1 MCRSKKSE
9 NVTESEVEES
19 SRGVEEKG
27 ERSRYEMMQRSA
39 PGSNKETRSREDD
52 TNESQHQ

>member
-27 ERSRYEMMQRSA
+27 ERSRYEMMQQRA
-39 PGSNKETRSREDD
+39 RKQQRDKEQRR
-52 TNESQHQ
+52 